1 MKQLIKTYGILRS
14 LYHNRA
20 LVIITILGVTVMI
33 LDSSLGV
40 YCTPPS
46 KRIINIPNSD
56 TFLIYSVIFV
66 LVSIYLLLRAKDLE
80 FMGSGRNKAL
90 YFIVMASQIL
100 FFLIF
105 ATIYLQMVTSLGYL
119 NLLVSFVVYSTLLLS
134 ASFLMIAAIKFFQW
148 FKIHKN
154 RLVLLYGLVMS
165 SLVVNALFGFFYF
178 QQINLSHNDFIK
190 RTSCRA
196 IFGSLYNVN
205 PELTY
210 QLKMAYDISAIISF
224 LLAWIATVFMLKPYS
239 GILKNLRFLIIVS
252 LPMLFFLSRYEAALY
267 YLFSYQATDILTA
280 IRFNTYLYGSEYFE
294 LLLNS
299 NLQLGGIFF
308 ALAFII
314 IGLKIS
320 MLNQLKKA
328 IIMSG
333 IGMLFLFGSKDLSPL
348 YYASF
353 PPVGVV
359 AVSFMAVG
367 SYLVNTGIFTSARIS
382 SRNSNLRDDLR
393 KRIENDAVLLRNI
406 ATSENIIDTEK
417 KVKRLMKLTSD
428 SVHKDNL
435 GELSKEEV
443 NHLVHDIISELKNKS
458 KSPK

>member
-1 MKQLIKTYGILRS
+1 
-14 LYHNRA
+14 
-20 LVIITILGVTVMI
+20 
-33 LDSSLGV
+33 
-40 YCTPPS
+40 
-46 KRIINIPNSD
+46 
-56 TFLIYSVIFV
+56 
-66 LVSIYLLLRAKDLE
+66 
-80 FMGSGRNKAL
+80 
-90 YFIVMASQIL
+90 
-100 FFLIF
+100 
-105 ATIYLQMVTSLGYL
+105 
-119 NLLVSFVVYSTLLLS
+119 
-134 ASFLMIAAIKFFQW
+134 
-148 FKIHKN
+148 
-154 RLVLLYGLVMS
+154 
-165 SLVVNALFGFFYF
+165 
-178 QQINLSHNDFIK
+178 
-190 RTSCRA
+190 
-196 IFGSLYNVN
+196 
-205 PELTY
+205 
-210 QLKMAYDISAIISF
+210 MAYDISAIISF

-267 YLFSYQATDILTA
+267 YIFSYQATDILTA
-280 IRFNTYLYGSEYFE
+280 IRFNTYPYGSEYFE